1 MPSGENSRNIQNLKP
16 VKNTE
21 EAKERGRL
29 GGIAAGKTRQKRKQ
43 LKELAKAI
51 LDNGIQDD
59 SQIEKIREQLP
70 DLNKQDVT
78 WGLALLLKQFE
89 KAKDGDPKAFE
100 LLRDT
105 SGQKPVDQQ
114 QIDFGNTDRI
124 EIKIDGEDIE

>member
-1 MPSGENSRNIQNLKP
+1 MPIGENPNSLKNLKP
-16 VKNTE
+16 ATNSE

-29 GGIAAGKTRQKRKQ
+29 GGIAAQKARKKRKQ
-43 LKELAKAI
+43 LKELARAI
-51 LDNGIQDD
+51 LDNGLQDER
-59 SQIEKIREQLP
+59 QIDAIRKQLP

-105 SGQKPVDQQ
+105 SGQKPIDQQ

-124 EIKIDGEDIE
+124 EIKIDGEDVE

>member
-16 VKNTE
+16 CRTTE
-21 EAKERGRL
+21 EARERGRK
-29 GGIAAGKTRQKRKQ
+29 GAAVANALRQKRKQ

-105 SGQKPVDQQ
+105 SGQKPIDQQ

>member
-1 MPSGENSRNIQNLKP
+1 MSKGENSKSYQNLKP

-29 GGIAAGKTRQKRKQ
+29 GGIAAGKARQKRKQ

-51 LDNGIQDD
+51 LDNGIQDE
-59 SQIEKIREQLP
+59 SQIERIREQLP

-114 QIDFGNTDRI
+114 QIDFGNSDRI
-124 EIKIDGEDIE
+124 EIKIDGEDVE

>member
-1 MPSGENSRNIQNLKP
+1 MAINKNIKNLKP

-29 GGIAAGKTRQKRKQ
+29 GGIAAGKARQKRKQ

-59 SQIEKIREQLP
+59 SQIERIREQLP

-105 SGQKPVDQQ
+105 SGQKPVEQQ
-114 QIDFGNTDRI
+114 EIGFANTDRI
-124 EIKIDGEDIE
+124 EVRIDGDSVE

>member
-16 VKNTE
+16 CRTTE
-21 EAKERGRL
+21 EARERGRK
-29 GGIAAGKTRQKRKQ
+29 GGKAAGMIRQKRKQ

-105 SGQKPVDQQ
+105 SGQKPVEQQ

-124 EIKIDGEDIE
+124 EIKIDGEDVE

>member
-1 MPSGENSRNIQNLKP
+1 MPNEENLKP
-16 VKNTE
+16 FTSDQSRE
-21 EAKERGRL
+21 EAKKNGRK
-29 GGIAAGKTRQKRKQ
+29 GGIASGVAKAKRKQ

-59 SQIEKIREQLP
+59 SQIERIREQLP

-114 QIDFGNTDRI
+114 QIDFGNSDRI
-124 EIKIDGEDIE
+124 EIKIDGEDVE